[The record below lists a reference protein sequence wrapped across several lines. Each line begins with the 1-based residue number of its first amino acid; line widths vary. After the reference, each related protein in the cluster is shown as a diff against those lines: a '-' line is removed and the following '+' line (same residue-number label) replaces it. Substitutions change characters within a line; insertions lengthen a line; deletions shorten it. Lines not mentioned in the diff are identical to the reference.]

1 MQELYNL
8 ESQVYSEISLTY
20 KVSIHSIK
28 CNIYRATTEMY
39 YRCEAEKLKQYFHL
53 DKDEKP
59 KTKTII
65 NTIIYKINK

>member
-1 MQELYNL
+1 MI
-8 ESQVYSEISLTY
+8 ISLEQAYHLLKNEEDTVFADCRFDLTNPNLGESLF
-20 KVSIHSIK
+20 KEKHIK
-28 CNIYRATTEMY
+28 KAT
-39 YRCEAEKLKQYFHL
+39 YFHL

>member
-1 MQELYNL
+1 MNNAFNYLCE
-8 ESQVYSEISLTY
+8 
-20 KVSIHSIK
+20 VSKS
-28 CNIYRATTEMY
+28 REMY